1 MPELKY
7 DYVDNVQTAI
17 NMAVAENRVVR
28 FLSSKSNTELKK
40 EMLDKKGC
48 KLVKPSKLSD
58 DIAVVPSSI
67 NNFDFD
73 KVDTSLGDIWLP
85 EHYDKRR

>member
-1 MPELKY
+1 MSKVKY
-7 DYVDNVQTAI
+7 DYIDNVQTAI
-17 NMAVAENRVVR
+17 NMAVVENRAVR
-28 FLSSKSNTELKK
+28 FLSSKPNAELKK
-40 EMLDKKGC
+40 EILDTKGC

-58 DIAVVPSSI
+58 DVAVVPPSI

-85 EHYDKRR
+85 EHYR